1 MAAALT
7 PTVGQIV
14 WYYPGSFDDGFVNMP
29 DESPF
34 AAIVAFVAPRPETL
48 AKTDEKVP
56 VTVNLAVFEAN
67 GWCYGRQNVLLI
79 ADDEDPPAGVVY
91 AGLVTRKA
99 KTEREKKAAAD
110 VKAAA
115 DKKAA
120 DAAAAKAASDA
131 AKAKAAADAAAAADK
146 KAADAAAAKADAAVV
161 TG

>member
-1 MAAALT
+1 MATLT

-48 AKTDEKVP
+48 VKTDEKFP
-56 VTVNLAVFEAN
+56 VIVNLAVFEAN
-67 GWCYGRQNVLLI
+67 GWCYGRQNVILI

-99 KTEREKKAAAD
+99 KSEREKKAAAD
-110 VKAAA
+110 AKAAA

-120 DAAAAKAASDA
+120 DAAAAKVASDAKAAAAQRTADA
-131 AKAKAAADAAAAADK
+131 AKAKSAADA
-146 KAADAAAAKADAAVV
+146 DAA